1 MFISVLMTS
10 HSICAC
16 VYSWLI
22 YRDLCMCILYI
33 IVYTMYIPVLYWVIK
48 ENIYN
53 ISVFMD
59 IKDAYICI
67 DDQRACIPGFNG
79 V

>member
-1 MFISVLMTS
+1 
-10 HSICAC
+10 
-16 VYSWLI
+16 
-22 YRDLCMCILYI
+22 MCILYI